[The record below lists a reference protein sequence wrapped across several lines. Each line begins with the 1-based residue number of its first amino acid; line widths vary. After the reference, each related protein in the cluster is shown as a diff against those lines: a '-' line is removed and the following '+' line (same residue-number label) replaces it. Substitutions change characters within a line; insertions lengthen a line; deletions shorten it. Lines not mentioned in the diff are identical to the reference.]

1 MTSQVDYDFSLA
13 RKVAVVTGG
22 ASGIGAAIVHAYAAK
37 GASVVILD
45 KAVEPAEREVTE
57 GRAAAAVK
65 PPWAGLAEAISPPDD
80 VTG

>member
-37 GASVVILD
+37 GASVVVLD
-45 KAVEPAEREVTE
+45 KAVESAERDVTE
-57 GRAAAAVK
+57 GTCGRCCRVRRDDRAVC
-65 PPWAGLAEAISPPDD
+65 
-80 VTG
+80 

>member
-37 GASVVILD
+37 GASVVVLD
-45 KAVEPAEREVTE
+45 KARGVC
-57 GRAAAAVK
+57 
-65 PPWAGLAEAISPPDD
+65 
-80 VTG
+80 